1 MVTEQN
7 IFASH
12 SIQGANYH

>member
-1 MVTEQN
+1 MFVS

-12 SIQGANYH
+12 SIVF